1 MDKVLVV
8 KAIEPNYNTVS
19 GGPPIMVVG
28 GNRGGRPRG
37 TTMRE
42 RLGGIG
48 GGLVGVLGALAGRHR
63 SLGGLAQSMVSGGA
77 QGAAL
82 GRGLG
87 RRFVGRE
94 RQARADMDEE
104 ARRDYARMSA
114 EGRFDN
120 RRYDVNE
127 RINPATMRRR
137 VAEVNRE
144 DELAAQQAREARAR
158 QRAQAAAEGAQFGA
172 ENRKFAQAYRDLRE
186 SLVAA
191 GVPENEIEERM
202 NLFNQTARNQQRQK
216 EGSVGVVDPM
226 EGVTRADGS
235 VVSPQSL
242 VAVSNSIPQ
251 LGENS
256 ASAEIN
262 SIENESDQFNK
273 NRTNDALRGSAPA
286 PDDDEEDEM
295 SPGTAAVVGNMSP
308 SLERLQREK
317 FEREQQGGN

>member
-19 GGPPIMVVG
+19 GGPPIMMVG
-28 GNRGGRPRG
+28 GGRSRGGPAVGRTR
-37 TTMRE
+37 RE
-42 RLGGIG
+42 KLGGLAG
-48 GGLVGVLGALAGRHR
+48 GTVGVLGALAGRHR
-63 SLGGLAQSMVSGGA
+63 SLGGLAQAMISGGA
-77 QGAAL
+77 QGKALGGAL
-82 GRGLG
+82 GRSKLVG
-87 RRFVGRE
+87 VGRQ
-94 RQARADMDEE
+94 RQARADYDEE
-104 ARRDYARMSA
+104 ARRDYARMTA

-120 RRYDVNE
+120 RRYDVND

-144 DELAAQQAREARAR
+144 DELAAQQAKEAQAR

-172 ENRKFAQAYRDLRE
+172 ENRKFAQDHRDLRE
-186 SLVAA
+186 AFVAS
-191 GVPENEIEERM
+191 GVPENRIDEGL
-202 NLFNQTARNQQRQK
+202 NLFNQTVRNQQRQR
-216 EGSVGVVDPM
+216 EDSVGVVDPM

-262 SIENESDQFNK
+262 TIENQSNQFNT
-273 NRTNDALRGSAPA
+273 NRTDRALGGSAPA
-286 PDDDEEDEM
+286 PDDDEEESDT
-295 SPGTAAVVGNMSP
+295 PAVVGNMSVE
-308 SLERLQREK
+308 LERIQQELQ
-317 FEREQQGGN
+317 ERQGGN